1 MKHLLIFL
9 LILLPTTV
17 TLAGEPPTAPMLR
30 LETGFHTASI
40 TRIATDAQGRWLAT
54 ASEDKT
60 LRLWDIQDRKQP
72 ALVRTLRLPSG
83 PGNEGKLYAVA
94 MDPAG
99 DWLATGGWGFESDY
113 IYILDRAS
121 GQLRQ
126 RIKELGNVILH
137 LCVSPDGRW
146 LAAVLGGGEGL
157 RVYAVKQ
164 GFRQVLSDRN
174 YGDASYGCAFSPN
187 SRSLVTTC
195 RDGQIRRYSLQGSSF
210 RKEQQTATQGG
221 KEPYSV
227 AFHPAGDRLALGFHD
242 STAVSVLNA
251 EQITPL
257 YAPDTSGI
265 DNGDISSVA
274 WSADGSFLF
283 AGGRRNDFSPSPLFR
298 WTAKGHGQR
307 ESWQAA
313 DETIMDIKS
322 LPDGSLLVGTGDPAL
337 LRYDRQGRQLFALR
351 PRIPDMRNKLADNF
365 QVSRDGRQVSF
376 GLGYGGDEPVCFD
389 VEQRQLDKGPCQGSL
404 TAPRTEAP
412 GLKIANWINQYNP
425 ALNSQPLALDDYER
439 SRSLA
444 IAPDKQHFL
453 LGTEWRLRYFDR
465 QGREVWQQ
473 RVPGVAWGV
482 NISGNNRVAV
492 AAFHDGTVRWY
503 RLTDGEPLL
512 ALFVTKDASNWVAW
526 TPSGWY
532 DSSPGGDSLI
542 GWQVNN
548 GKDQVA
554 DFFPAA
560 QFRKQFYR
568 PDVVAAVL
576 ETLDESRAVVRADA
590 ASRRSGRKRSTLARR
605 AMPPVVE
612 LLAPTS
618 GSNFSSPTITLRY
631 RIRTHGGPPVTALK
645 VMVDNRP
652 RHRVPVERRRDK
664 EWQGSL
670 DVTLPAQDM
679 TLSLLADNGQAVSS
693 DEKSTIRLRWLGGK
707 EALKPA
713 LYLLA
718 VGVDDYDA
726 PAINFVVDDQGK
738 MTDKRYLKYAAADA
752 RAFVTLMR
760 QQAGPGKLYR
770 EVKTRLRTNE
780 QADQDAVLEGLEW
793 IDQETTNN
801 DVAMVFFAG
810 HGKLDSH
817 GDYYFLP
824 KDFTPWRYTSSA
836 VSYDAI
842 RRTVARLRGKALF
855 LIDTCYS
862 GKAAGMR
869 GSGVDITKI
878 INDLSAAENGVVV
891 LSATTGNQTA
901 QERDAWGHGAF
912 TKALLEAL
920 QGDADYVKDKAVR
933 LSEINTYLAHRVPE
947 LTNQQQTPATVIPKN
962 VPDFPVVFL
971 P

>member
-1 MKHLLIFL
+1 
-9 LILLPTTV
+9 
-17 TLAGEPPTAPMLR
+17 
-30 LETGFHTASI
+30 
-40 TRIATDAQGRWLAT
+40 
-54 ASEDKT
+54 
-60 LRLWDIQDRKQP
+60 
-72 ALVRTLRLPSG
+72 
-83 PGNEGKLYAVA
+83 
-94 MDPAG
+94 
-99 DWLATGGWGFESDY
+99 
-113 IYILDRAS
+113 
-121 GQLRQ
+121 
-126 RIKELGNVILH
+126 
-137 LCVSPDGRW
+137 
-146 LAAVLGGGEGL
+146 
-157 RVYAVKQ
+157 
-164 GFRQVLSDRN
+164 
-174 YGDASYGCAFSPN
+174 
-187 SRSLVTTC
+187 
-195 RDGQIRRYSLQGSSF
+195 
-210 RKEQQTATQGG
+210 
-221 KEPYSV
+221 
-227 AFHPAGDRLALGFHD
+227 
-242 STAVSVLNA
+242 
-251 EQITPL
+251 
-257 YAPDTSGI
+257 
-265 DNGDISSVA
+265 
-274 WSADGSFLF
+274 
-283 AGGRRNDFSPSPLFR
+283 
-298 WTAKGHGQR
+298 
-307 ESWQAA
+307 
-313 DETIMDIKS
+313 
-322 LPDGSLLVGTGDPAL
+322 
-337 LRYDRQGRQLFALR
+337 
-351 PRIPDMRNKLADNF
+351 
-365 QVSRDGRQVSF
+365 
-376 GLGYGGDEPVCFD
+376 
-389 VEQRQLDKGPCQGSL
+389 
-404 TAPRTEAP
+404 
-412 GLKIANWINQYNP
+412 
-425 ALNSQPLALDDYER
+425 
-439 SRSLA
+439 
-444 IAPDKQHFL
+444 
-453 LGTEWRLRYFDR
+453 
-465 QGREVWQQ
+465 
-473 RVPGVAWGV
+473 
-482 NISGNNRVAV
+482 
-492 AAFHDGTVRWY
+492 
-503 RLTDGEPLL
+503 
-512 ALFVTKDASNWVAW
+512 
-526 TPSGWY
+526 
-532 DSSPGGDSLI
+532 
-542 GWQVNN
+542 
-548 GKDQVA
+548 
-554 DFFPAA
+554 
-560 QFRKQFYR
+560 
-568 PDVVAAVL
+568 
-576 ETLDESRAVVRADA
+576 
-590 ASRRSGRKRSTLARR
+590 
-605 AMPPVVE
+605 
-612 LLAPTS
+612 
-618 GSNFSSPTITLRY
+618 
-631 RIRTHGGPPVTALK
+631 
-645 VMVDNRP
+645 
-652 RHRVPVERRRDK
+652 VERRRDK

-793 IDQETTNN
+793 IDQQTTNN

-920 QGDADYVKDKAVR
+920 QGDANYVKDKAVR